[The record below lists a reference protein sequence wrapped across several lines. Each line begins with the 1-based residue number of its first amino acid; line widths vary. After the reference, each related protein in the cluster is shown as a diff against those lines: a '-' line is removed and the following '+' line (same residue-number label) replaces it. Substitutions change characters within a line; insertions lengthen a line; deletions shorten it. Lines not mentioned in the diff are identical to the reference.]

1 MSVVTAV
8 PEFMAAAAQDLSGVG
23 STIETAAAAAAAPTS
38 AVLPPAAD
46 DVSAELAA
54 LFCAHGQ
61 SYQEVSF
68 QTSAFHHEFAGAFR
82 AAAAS
87 YAEAE
92 ALNSSPLQAAMKSSV
107 GLAKNAPLRGLV
119 AHAPQ
124 ESSRLVSP
132 RSGLTH
138 ILGASASQPHF
149 PFFHQIISNQVGY
162 WKTLITALESGSL
175 HNIVSALQA
184 VGAQMEDNFVA
195 VVKEL
200 IDFSWSLTK
209 PGVLKPLTLLLGTP
223 IALALDLIGAPVNAF
238 QALEH
243 SVTTFVQAV
252 EAGNVSG
259 ALSALLKA
267 PADMVRAFLY
277 GETMLDISLPIQ
289 IAPVLQS
296 MEIDIPLGGLLAPLR
311 SVQMV
316 VNGKPTILAGTQ
328 IGGFVPGL
336 EQVGQELAGLIT
348 PATAAVPEMRPP
360 ELDLAPPAYLPH
372 RLAHDID
379 AVA

>member
-1 MSVVTAV
+1 
-8 PEFMAAAAQDLSGVG
+8 MAAAAQDLSGVG
-23 STIETAAAAAAAPTS
+23 STIETAAAAAAAPTTT
-38 AVLPPAAD
+38 VLPPAAD

-61 SYQEVSF
+61 SYQAVSF
-68 QTSAFHHEFAGAFR
+68 QTSAFHHEFAGAFG
-82 AAAAS
+82 AAGAS

-124 ESSRLVSP
+124 ESSRLLSAGG
-132 RSGLTH
+132 GLDH

-149 PFFHQIISNQVGY
+149 PFFHQVISNQIGY
-162 WKTLITALESGSL
+162 WKTLITALESGNL
-175 HNIVSALQA
+175 HTIVSALQT
-184 VGAQMEDNFVA
+184 VTAQMGNNFSA
-195 VVKEL
+195 VLKNL
-200 IDFSWSLTK
+200 TDFSWSLTK
-209 PGVLKPLTLLLGTP
+209 QGLLKPLTLFLGTP
-223 IALALDLIGAPVNAF
+223 IALALDLIGAPINAF
-238 QALEH
+238 EALEH
-243 SVTTFVQAV
+243 SATTFVQAL
-252 EAGNVSG
+252 EAGNLSG
-259 ALSALLKA
+259 AVTALLKA
-267 PADMVRAFLY
+267 PGDVVHAFLS

-289 IAPVLQS
+289 IAQMLQS
-296 MEIDIPLGGLLAPLR
+296 MEIEIPLGGLLAPLR
-311 SVQMV
+311 SVEMI

-348 PATAAVPEMRPP
+348 PATAAVPEMRLLA
-360 ELDLAPPAYLPH
+360 LDLAQPAYLPH
-372 RLAHDID
+372 RLARDID